1 METEPSVCCRC
12 GACCCTFCITLPR
25 VDLAS
30 QSGGWVPDD
39 LTVPYTPT
47 TTCMRENPDQPG
59 RCIALEGSV
68 GESVRCT
75 IYDRRPA
82 ACRDFAPLSALGMGD
97 EACDEARRRHGM
109 RPLGGL

>member
-12 GACCCTFCITLPR
+12 GACCCTFRITLPR

-39 LTVPYTPT
+39 LAEPYTPT
-47 TTCMRENPDQPG
+47 TACMRENPDQPG

-75 IYDRRPA
+75 IYDFRPA
-82 ACRDFAPLSALGMGD
+82 ACRDFAPLSMLGMGD